1 MSEKHK
7 KLLMAVAVVVGTMAV
22 VRFVKTVNVPVVSGV
37 AQKFL

>member
-22 VRFVKTVNVPVVSGV
+22 VKFVKSVSIPVVSGA